1 MFRRSGVLKGFVK
14 FTGKKLAYSPFLVN
28 VYAPV
33 HMFSC
38 EFSDFFLNST
48 SSEHLWMALLEE
60 SGTESASPLMKKTA
74 WKKTPQVNSI
84 LSPYFIFFPPTL
96 SPTSYAQILV
106 TSSTSHHTN
115 RNQGFVVSL
124 SILSKCSISIPSE
137 KLSIVVYCSINIR
150 NYRIICQKKR
160 LLFSFFYCCQRQNY
174 IKIKMKK
181 IRIRLNTAFRKV
193 GEPKCLPRKAKGGG
207 EGVTLTWWTRKFAV
221 SFFWQNFY
229 FPLVYSYL
237 NRLFFV
243 EILKI
248 KKDLA
253 GALQGVLRL
262 LPYFSLVNCMALA

>member
-1 MFRRSGVLKGFVK
+1 M
-14 FTGKKLAYSPFLVN
+14 P
-28 VYAPV
+28 
-33 HMFSC
+33 
-38 EFSDFFLNST
+38 
-48 SSEHLWMALLEE
+48 
-60 SGTESASPLMKKTA
+60 
-74 WKKTPQVNSI
+74 
-84 LSPYFIFFPPTL
+84 
-96 SPTSYAQILV
+96 
-106 TSSTSHHTN
+106 
-115 RNQGFVVSL
+115 
-124 SILSKCSISIPSE
+124 
-137 KLSIVVYCSINIR
+137 
-150 NYRIICQKKR
+150 KKR

-253 GALQGVLRL
+253 GALQGVLCL
-262 LPYFSLVNCMALA
+262 LPYFSLVNCIALAYKIFYPIYAQYIKIFIEYLLRILKRNNNNNDYNQIETIIIMIIRW